1 MRAHPVLLQRKYA
14 RVIALLAERLQ
25 VPMLE
30 AMDVFYHSYTYEMM
44 RQGIADMHCQ
54 GEFYLVEEILD
65 ELKEAQGS
73 DEQ

>member
-1 MRAHPVLLQRKYA
+1 MNACM
-14 RVIALLAERLQ
+14 Q
-25 VPMLE
+25 VSMLE

-65 ELKEAQGS
+65 ELKVAQGS